1 VRAIWRLLGFMRPHA
16 GWIGV
21 AVVGMVGVAL
31 TSVLLVAL
39 LVPLFDEVLGQGASS
54 TMLQHAQAR
63 QEGSAAG
70 TKALDNPTVRSVQR
84 FIESSRAFL
93 RRQVPSDKAALI
105 ALAFLVLVAKNAL
118 NYFGHYAFYRA
129 GLAAIKDLR
138 DRLFDA
144 LVGQAA
150 RYLQQQPTAVLM
162 SRVTND
168 VEQIRAFISDTFGY
182 LFQDGFTVLALLVYV
197 LSLQL
202 HLALVSLLVAP
213 AIVWPVVHFARKMR
227 RRSHQ
232 SQERLGEMNTVLD
245 EVLKGFRVV
254 QAFGMERFEALRF
267 RAATRQHFRANVKA
281 RKVQALST
289 PVVEVVGG
297 AALLALTLYAATLIE
312 RGAMTLGVF
321 TSFLFAFYSMYGPV
335 KRLNQL
341 NLAMQ
346 MAVASGERVFAVMD
360 APVDIVDRPAAR
372 PLAGVR
378 DAIRF
383 ERVAFAYQAD
393 KPVLRDFSLTIPA
406 GKVVALVGPSG
417 AGKSTVAQL
426 LPRFWDVDAGRISID
441 GVDLR
446 DLTLASL
453 RAQLGLVSQETILF
467 NTTFRANIAYGQER
481 VDEERLVAAAR
492 AAFADEFIREF
503 PRGYDTVAGESGLML
518 SGGQRQRIAVARAL
532 YKNPPILILDEATS
546 ALDAEAEGV
555 VQRALENLMR
565 GRTTLVIA
573 HRLATVR
580 NADTIVVMEDGRM
593 VEQGTHATLLAGSG
607 LYARLAQLQGITE

>member
-1 VRAIWRLLGFMRPHA
+1 MRAIWRLLGYMRAHLGWVAAAVA
-16 GWIGV
+16 GMAGV
-21 AVVGMVGVAL
+21 AF

-39 LVPLFDEVLGQGASS
+39 LIPVFDEVLGPGSSGAV
-54 TMLQHAQAR
+54 LEHAQLGKTGAAAKAR
-63 QEGSAAG
+63 AFE
-70 TKALDNPTVRSVQR
+70 NPTVRAVQT
-84 FIESSRAFL
+84 FIESAREGL
-93 RRQVPSDKAALI
+93 RRHLPGDKAALI
-105 ALAFLVLVAKNAL
+105 VLAFLVLVAKNVL

-144 LVGQAA
+144 IVKQSA
-150 RYLQQQPTAVLM
+150 YFLQQQPTAVLM

-182 LFQDGFTVLALLVYV
+182 LFQDGFTVIALLVYV

-202 HLALVSLLVAP
+202 HLALVSLLVTP
-213 AIVWPVVHFARKMR
+213 AILWPVVHFARKMR

-245 EVLKGFRVV
+245 EVLKGYRVV
-254 QAFGMERFEALRF
+254 QAFGMELFESLRF
-267 RAATRQHFRANVKA
+267 RDATRRHFRANLKA

-312 RGAMTLGVF
+312 KGQMTLGVF

-346 MAVASGERVFAVMD
+346 MAVASGERVFTVMD
-360 APVDIVDRPAAR
+360 APVAVTDRRGARTLPGVSKAIVFDH
-372 PLAGVR
+372 VT
-378 DAIRF
+378 
-383 ERVAFAYQAD
+383 FAYEAD
-393 KPVLRDFSLTIPA
+393 KPVLSDFCLTIPA
-406 GKVVALVGPSG
+406 GKVVALVGASG

-426 LPRFWDVDAGRISID
+426 LPRFWDVEAGAITID

-446 DLTLASL
+446 DLKLASL
-453 RAQLGLVSQETILF
+453 RDKLGLVTQETVLF
-467 NTTFRANIAYGQER
+467 NASFRANIAYGQER
-481 VDEERLVAAAR
+481 VDEERLVACAR
-492 AAFADEFIREF
+492 AAFADEFIRDF
-503 PRGYDTVAGESGLML
+503 PEGYDTVAGEAGLRL

-546 ALDAEAEGV
+546 ALDAEAEGI
-555 VQRALENLMR
+555 VQRALENLMQ

-580 NADTIVVMEDGRM
+580 NADIIVVMEVGRV
-593 VEQGTHATLLAGSG
+593 VEEGTHAALLARGG

>member
-1 VRAIWRLLGFMRPHA
+1 MRAIWRLLGYMRSHL
-16 GWIGV
+16 GWV
-21 AVVGMVGVAL
+21 AVAVAGMAGVAL

-39 LVPLFDEVLGQGASS
+39 LIPVFDEVLGPGAS
-54 TMLQHAQAR
+54 TTVLEHAQL
-63 QEGSAAG
+63 GKSGAAAK
-70 TKALDNPTVRSVQR
+70 TKVFENPTVRAVQT
-84 FIESSRAFL
+84 FIETAREGL
-93 RRQVPSDKAALI
+93 RRHLPNDKAALI
-105 ALAFLVLVAKNAL
+105 VLAFLVLVAKNVL

-144 LVGQAA
+144 ILKQSAHF
-150 RYLQQQPTAVLM
+150 LQQQPTAVLM

-182 LFQDGFTVLALLVYV
+182 LFQDGFTVIALLVYV

-202 HLALVSLLVAP
+202 HLALVSLLVTP
-213 AIVWPVVHFARKMR
+213 AILWPVVHFARKMR

-254 QAFGMERFEALRF
+254 HAFGMELFEALRF
-267 RAATRQHFRANVKA
+267 RDATMQHFRANLKA

-312 RGAMTLGVF
+312 RQQMTLGVF

-360 APVDIVDRPAAR
+360 EPIAVTDRPGAQ
-372 PLAGVR
+372 PLPGVTE
-378 DAIRF
+378 AIVF
-383 ERVAFAYQAD
+383 DHVTFAYESD
-393 KPVLRDFSLTIPA
+393 KPVLSDFCLTIPA
-406 GKVVALVGPSG
+406 GKAVALVGASG

-426 LPRFWDVDAGRISID
+426 LPRFWDVEQGSITID
-441 GVDLR
+441 GHDLR
-446 DLTLASL
+446 DLQLASL
-453 RAQLGLVSQETILF
+453 REKLGLVTQETVLF
-467 NTTFRANIAYGQER
+467 NATFRANIAYGQEH
-481 VDEERLVAAAR
+481 VDEDRMLACAQ

-503 PRGYDTVAGESGLML
+503 PDGYDTVAGEAGLRL

-546 ALDAEAEGV
+546 ALDAEAEGI
-555 VQRALENLMR
+555 VQRALENLMQ

-580 NADTIVVMEDGRM
+580 NADIIVVMEEGRV
-593 VEQGTHATLLAGSG
+593 VEQGTHAELLGGAG